1 MLVEPELGES
11 ADPRA
16 LVRGDPAAVRETA
29 ERLVALAAGSAATAR
44 GLETLGVRGWS
55 GAAATAFRVRHA
67 ELSARWSRAAAA
79 FRSAAQAWERFG
91 IELVAAQE
99 LAAAAVARFSTAG
112 GPLAAEAGLDEAR
125 RMLAEARAR
134 RDRAAVAAA
143 REIAAAAALAPNP
156 PGNGERRALA
166 ATDWVRANGVALGH
180 VARGVGEGVEDL
192 VRFAR
197 LMNPADP
204 YNLNH
209 PGRFLANASTAL
221 AGAVDDVVHPVRQ
234 VAGFVGPGWGSDP
247 ARAYGHLLPTA
258 LVTAVTG
265 AGRSTGRGPGPRPAP
280 AALGATEPA
289 PLWMD
294 PRPTA
299 RPFTPAPPPPAAL
312 PAAAAPPPPVPDGV
326 ASPPSAAAHTPASP
340 SPPSPP
346 PPPAEGPAA
355 GGVADEASSSAT
367 TGSATTGSAT
377 TGSATASSAQAAGA
391 VAAADGAA
399 AERLAEIARRLPSDP
414 AKLMPRDVAEPGPH
428 HDPERARRA
437 RVTRADKDF
446 TSTRAS
452 RGNRKSHLDE
462 HGHLVPANP
471 AGAASVVEHV
481 VGRRSRTKDD
491 SPYSS
496 FTAPGARAAVDFGGS
511 VIEVD
516 IVRLQADVDAGRVA
530 DVDILAPHR
539 VQAAI
544 QADADRIAGRPVDLY
559 VRKGRIPDAAR
570 SYGLDA
576 EATAALRQRMIDMA
590 NAQRHHEWMIRGVV
604 PSRYIIGPHPG
615 RSDG

>member
-1 MLVEPELGES
+1 VLAEPELGES

-16 LVRGDPAAVRETA
+16 LVRGDPAAVAATV
-29 ERLVALAAGSAATAR
+29 ERLLAMAADCAATAH
-44 GLETLGVRGWS
+44 GLGSLQVRGWS
-55 GAAATAFRVRHA
+55 GAAAAAFRARYS
-67 ELSARWSRAAAA
+67 ELPDRWSRAAAA
-79 FRSAAQAWERFG
+79 FRSAAQAWQRFG
-91 IELVAAQE
+91 TELVAAQE
-99 LAAAAVARFSTAG
+99 QAAAAAARFS
-112 GPLAAEAGLDEAR
+112 AATGLPVATTEPEMEVAR
-125 RMLAEARAR
+125 RMLVEARAR

-143 REIAAAAALAPNP
+143 REIAAAAAAAPDP
-156 PGNGERRALA
+156 PGDGERRAVA
-166 ATDWVRANGVALGH
+166 AAEWVRANGVALGH
-180 VARGVGEGVEDL
+180 VVEGVGEGVEDA

-197 LMNPADP
+197 LVNPADP

-209 PGRFLANASTAL
+209 PGRFVANASTAL
-221 AGAVDDVVHPVRQ
+221 TGAVDDVVHPLRQ
-234 VAGFVGPGWGSDP
+234 VAAIVGPGWGSDP

-258 LVTAVTG
+258 LLMAVTG
-265 AGRSTGRGPGPRPAP
+265 AGRSAVRTSGPRPAP
-280 AALGATEPA
+280 GAGAASARPT
-289 PLWMD
+289 PLRTD

-299 RPFTPAPPPPAAL
+299 PPFAPATHA
-312 PAAAAPPPPVPDGV
+312 
-326 ASPPSAAAHTPASP
+326 PPSA
-340 SPPSPP
+340 
-346 PPPAEGPAA
+346 
-355 GGVADEASSSAT
+355 SSS
-367 TGSATTGSAT
+367 
-377 TGSATASSAQAAGA
+377 A

-399 AERLAEIARRLPSDP
+399 AGKLAEIARRLPSDP
-414 AKLMPRDVAEPGPH
+414 ATLMPKDVPEPGPH

-446 TSTRAS
+446 TSTHAT

-462 HGHLVPANP
+462 HGQLVPANP

-481 VGRRSRTKDD
+481 LGRRSPTKHD

-496 FTAPGARAAVDFGGS
+496 FTSPGARAAVDFGDS

-516 IVRLQADVDAGRVA
+516 IVRLQADVDAGRIH
-530 DVDILAPHR
+530 DVEILPPHR

-559 VRKGRIPDAAR
+559 VRKGRIPEASR

-576 EATAALRQRMIDMA
+576 EATAVLRQRMIDMA

-615 RSDG
+615 RSHG